1 MKRCFIYAAGVC
13 TTDDISLYG
22 RIKHNDDDLVICAD
36 GGYDTITAAGE
47 IPDAVIGDMD
57 SVRRQIPKEI
67 KRVYYPKS
75 KDKTDLHLC
84 VDYAL
89 ENGCG
94 EIILLGAMGGRI
106 DHTLANMILLRYI
119 EESGAD
125 GMILTANTSVFV
137 TSDKIKIPKGNFR
150 YVSLI
155 PMTEKAEGVTTKGL
169 RYSLTNYTLN
179 QIDNLGVS
187 NVFTGDIAEISVT
200 KGTLF
205 IICEM

>member
-22 RIKHNDDDLVICAD
+22 RIKYNEDDLVICAD

-47 IPDAVIGDMD
+47 VPDAVIGDMD
-57 SVRRQIPKEI
+57 SVHRQIPKEI
-67 KRVYYPKS
+67 KRVYYPRN

-89 ENGCG
+89 ENGCK

-106 DHTLANMILLRYI
+106 DHSLANMILLRYI

-125 GMILTANTSVFV
+125 GMILTANTAVFL
-137 TSDKIKIPKGNFR
+137 TSDTIKIPKGNYK

-187 NVFTGDIAEISVT
+187 NVFTEDIAEISVK
-200 KGTLF
+200 KGVLF
-205 IICEM
+205 VICEM